1 MLIFN
6 RKKIISFTSRWANSG
21 FVKHQF
27 MFKSKKCKIS
37 KKVLIVIAFLVA
49 IFISFGAGIYFS
61 GRNEIVKKI
70 ATKEALYLG
79 KLTGKYSEVPSGE
92 ISQDVDFEIFWDVWD
107 KLQKNYVDQDKLSDK
122 KMFYGALAGLVS
134 SLEDP
139 YTVFMN
145 PKDAKD
151 FDDDLA
157 GTFEGIG
164 AEIGIK
170 DDILTIIAPLPDT
183 PADKA
188 GLRSGDKVY
197 AIDGESTAG
206 ITIDEAVEK
215 IRGPR
220 GTDVV
225 LSVFHEGDSG
235 VHDVTITRGVIV
247 VKSVY
252 TETLDNNI
260 FKIEVSNFNEDTK
273 QLFDEAVLK
282 ILQNNPKGIILDLRH
297 NPGGYLDTAIEM
309 ASEWVE
315 DGAVVYE
322 QYTDGYKLA
331 HESRGRALLKDFE
344 TVVLVNQGSASASE
358 IVSGALQ
365 DYDEATIIGRHTF
378 GKGSV
383 QSLVNLD
390 DGSSIK
396 ITIAKWLTPDG
407 RSINDEGV
415 MPDFKV
421 DLTKED
427 YEGDKDPQLEAAI
440 EYLLGKDISKFVMAE
455 EELN

>member
-1 MLIFN
+1 
-6 RKKIISFTSRWANSG
+6 
-21 FVKHQF
+21 
-27 MFKSKKCKIS
+27 
-37 KKVLIVIAFLVA
+37 
-49 IFISFGAGIYFS
+49 
-61 GRNEIVKKI
+61 
-70 ATKEALYLG
+70 
-79 KLTGKYSEVPSGE
+79 
-92 ISQDVDFEIFWDVWD
+92 
-107 KLQKNYVDQDKLSDK
+107 
-122 KMFYGALAGLVS
+122 
-134 SLEDP
+134 
-139 YTVFMN
+139 
-145 PKDAKD
+145 
-151 FDDDLA
+151 
-157 GTFEGIG
+157 
-164 AEIGIK
+164 
-170 DDILTIIAPLPDT
+170 
-183 PADKA
+183 
-188 GLRSGDKVY
+188 
-197 AIDGESTAG
+197 
-206 ITIDEAVEK
+206 
-215 IRGPR
+215 
-220 GTDVV
+220 
-225 LSVFHEGDSG
+225 
-235 VHDVTITRGVIV
+235 
-247 VKSVY
+247 
-252 TETLDNNI
+252 
-260 FKIEVSNFNEDTK
+260 
-273 QLFDEAVLK
+273 LK
-282 ILQNNPKGIILDLRH
+282 ILQNNPKGIILDLRN